1 MVPLLTGVLKLS
13 QHRAHGTS
21 LAVVFFVGISGTAT
35 YWIDEGSLEWEL
47 VAALCL
53 GSLVGAF
60 MGAAWMRRVPA
71 LGLRSLFAF
80 MLLLVSIRLVFFA
93 HLAPLDHVEGTQRW
107 IEAPIIGLV
116 GGVLAGMLGIGGGA
130 VFVPAM
136 VLLLGEEQHA
146 AQGVSLAVIVFT
158 AATGS
163 VSHLRN
169 DNVDLG
175 VARWIIP
182 FAVPASVLGA
192 WLANRLD
199 GETLQRVF
207 GATVLLVSLQMLRG
221 SWLTWRAQRR
231 LVRLEEAASN
241 TPDQRL
247 TTGD

>member
-21 LAVVFFVGISGTAT
+21 LLVVFFVGISGTIT
-35 YWIDEGSLEWEL
+35 YWVDQGSLEWEL
-47 VAALCL
+47 VAALCV
-53 GSLVGAF
+53 GSLAGAF
-60 MGAAWMRRVPA
+60 LGAGWMVRVPA
-71 LGLRSLFAF
+71 QGLRALFAL
-80 MLLLVSIRLVFFA
+80 MLLIVAIRLLLFA
-93 HLAPLDHVEGTQRW
+93 QLDPLDQVEGWRRW
-107 IEAPIIGLV
+107 LEAPVIGLV

-163 VSHLRN
+163 FSHLRN
-169 DNVDLG
+169 QNVDLA

-199 GETLQRVF
+199 AETLQRVF
-207 GATVLLVSLQMLRG
+207 GATILLVSLQMLRG
-221 SWLTWRAQRR
+221 SWLAWRRQRQAE
-231 LVRLEEAASN
+231 RLEAGAA
-241 TPDQRL
+241 TLQD
-247 TTGD
+247 G